1 MDLRLFKSS
10 CNIYA
15 DSPFCQDSLAAAPR
29 PARGGTR
36 HTVLCELSVSYAVV
50 HCQAKRDTFFV
61 GGCLKKDKFYAAV
74 ILLQDR
80 QIVYTVVFL
89 FRGLFQIA
97 LTKTWRKKEDT
108 EVYSRSNICRMVHKP
123 RLTSMTTR
131 TIIYKQASKQASK
144 QADTA
149 HFLIGDNI
157 KHTQA
162 HSARFAAGRVCLFA
176 CRIQAM

>member
-1 MDLRLFKSS
+1 MWEDAS
-10 CNIYA
+10 
-15 DSPFCQDSLAAAPR
+15 
-29 PARGGTR
+29 
-36 HTVLCELSVSYAVV
+36 
-50 HCQAKRDTFFV
+50 
-61 GGCLKKDKFYAAV
+61 KKDKIYATV

-80 QIVYTVVFL
+80 QIVHMVVFL
-89 FRGLFQIA
+89 FRNLFQNA
-97 LTKTWRKKEDT
+97 LTKKEDA
-108 EVYSRSNICRMVHKP
+108 EVYSRSNICRMLHKP
-123 RLTSMTTR
+123 GLTSMTTR

-162 HSARFAAGRVCLFA
+162 HSARFAAGGVCLFA